1 MRFEFN
7 PFFRSGVGPLTGEGC
22 DVLAFHR
29 SLPGYAPTP
38 LHALPTAARDL
49 GLGTLLVKDE
59 SRRFGIKAFK
69 ALGASWA
76 LHALIEERR
85 AAGEPPPR
93 TVTTATDG
101 NHGRAVA
108 WSARRFGLEA
118 VVFIPAHSARAR
130 IEAIR
135 GEGARVVT
143 VDGTYDDAV
152 RRAAVEAERNGWQ
165 VIADTGYEG
174 Y

>member
-1 MRFEFN
+1 MMRFAFN
-7 PFFRSGVGPLTGEGC
+7 PFFRAGVVSPGPAARQR

-38 LHALPTAARDL
+38 LQSLPAAARAL

-76 LHALIEERR
+76 LHSLLEERR
-85 AAGEPPPR
+85 ATGDAPPR
-93 TVTTATDG
+93 TVASATDG

-108 WSARRFGLEA
+108 WAARRLGLEA
-118 VVFIPAHSARAR
+118 VIFIPAHAAKAR

-135 GEGARVVT
+135 GEGARVVP
-143 VDGTYDDAV
+143 
-152 RRAAVEAERNGWQ
+152 VEG
-165 VIADTGYEG
+165 
-174 Y
+174 